1 MNTGVLRAV
10 ARRETRYIKTGETV
24 MPDGLTANF
33 HTQQLVDWIFCLS
46 ELGK

>member
-24 MPDGLTANF
+24 MPDGLTATLNE
-33 HTQQLVDWIFCLS
+33 QQLAHLIKYLS